1 MKREASWTSPKFYQT
16 KREKD
21 AIRQQIE
28 EELEDRE
35 LLLERRAEKEDQTAP
50 FGMGLPPLRDAEP
63 GVPS

>member
-35 LLLERRAEKEDQTAP
+35 LQLERRAEKEGQSPA
-50 FGMGLPPLRDAEP
+50 
-63 GVPS
+63 